1 MSTVPW
7 ELTDEMFLDEEESAS
22 LCAYLRQRIDSV
34 DEASRPAAVVDRII
48 IETLLFSGLRN
59 SEFCRLRVVDTI
71 VGLGESAV
79 RVEGTRQQDRTV
91 YVPSELSESIRCYVK
106 QIRPLCLP
114 EGMSP
119 RDQSQPLILNERG
132 NPYDRTALYRR
143 VVRILSGAGLEERAS
158 VQLLRHSY
166 GYLAYKRTGGNLLFV
181 QQQLGHAH
189 PMVTAVYAQF
199 VDHPAQDLAELVGG
213 ATRVVVTRQADSLP
227 NPSATNIEKGR
238 TK

>member
-1 MSTVPW
+1 MAAAPW

-22 LCAYLRQRIDSV
+22 LCAYLRQRIDSA
-34 DEASRPAAVVDRII
+34 DEATRPAAVVDRII

-59 SEFCRLRVVDTI
+59 SEFCRLRVADTI
-71 VGLGESAV
+71 VGLGESVV

-91 YVPSELSESIRCYVK
+91 YVPSELSESIRDYVTHV
-106 QIRPLCLP
+106 RPLCLP
-114 EGMSP
+114 ERMSP
-119 RDQSQPLILNERG
+119 RDQTQPLILNERG

-143 VVRILSGAGLEERAS
+143 VVRILSGAKLEERAS

-199 VDHPAQDLAELVGG
+199 VEHPPKDLAELVGG
-213 ATRVVVTRQADSLP
+213 ARRVTVTRRADSVSQ
-227 NPSATNIEKGR
+227 PSTRKKGR